1 MYSSFDLNMQVNI
14 RDSSNA
20 TEPVKLPKPYFR
32 NAVFFKLPFQSIG
45 KKRLAISRRATS
57 PRLHFTSGDGVILG
71 VPLIFR
77 YTVVR
82 KLTFSVQ

>member
-1 MYSSFDLNMQVNI
+1 MYSSFDLNMRVNI

-32 NAVFFKLPFQSIG
+32 NAVFFKLPFQSM
-45 KKRLAISRRATS
+45 ISRRATS

-77 YTVVR
+77 YTVVK